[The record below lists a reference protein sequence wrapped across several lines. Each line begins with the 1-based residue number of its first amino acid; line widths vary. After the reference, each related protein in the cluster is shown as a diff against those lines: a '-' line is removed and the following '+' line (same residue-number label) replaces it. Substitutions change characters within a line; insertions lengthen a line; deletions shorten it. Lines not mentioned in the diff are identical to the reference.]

1 MALTDPFFFAGDRDD
16 PPHIRVEC
24 DDEICEFWLNQIELE
39 RSGRFT
45 QAEIHRIHELGRT

>member
-1 MALTDPFFFAGDRDD
+1 M
-16 PPHIRVEC
+16 EC